1 MEKRRDV
8 IFGAFSPSL
17 TNKDKE
23 EAWKEVQKDT
33 SSEDALVLSILGK
46 ESAVLRGIG
55 SAESSEQEPDQ
66 LDVDDTMINGDG
78 DDQEEIDIEAKKV
91 QSILQG
97 RVTPLSTIPKPKRR
111 RIDEYEVNELQ
122 ILKQTLLAQQIE
134 NEKLQSIEIR
144 QNISGLAA
152 KEKKDL
158 AIAMYF
164 EQKCKAGISNSDE
177 IPLYY
182 QM

>member
-1 MEKRRDV
+1 LEISRKP
-8 IFGAFSPSL
+8 FSI
-17 TNKDKE
+17 
-23 EAWKEVQKDT
+23 
-33 SSEDALVLSILGK
+33 VLSI
-46 ESAVLRGIG
+46 SHNYTVL
-55 SAESSEQEPDQ
+55 Q
-66 LDVDDTMINGDG
+66 
-78 DDQEEIDIEAKKV
+78 V

-134 NEKLQSIEIR
+134 NEKLRNIEIR

-158 AIAMYF
+158 AIATYF
-164 EQKCKAGISNSDE
+164 EQKCKAGISSTDE